1 MTVLRRV
8 TSRNPVRGHGVR
20 ASEAGP
26 PCGVAHAARPGLS
39 DSARRSTDRT
49 SQEEER

>member
-1 MTVLRRV
+1 MSRTRAGAARSHPGTRV
-8 TSRNPVRGHGVR
+8 VR
-20 ASEAGP
+20 APGALP
-26 PCGVAHAARPGLS
+26 PCGATYAARVRLS